1 MGLGL
6 GVRVGVRARVR
17 VRVRVSPSMTSKVET
32 RTLLMKAS
40 LHAPTLRGG
49 RIDACKGR

>member
-1 MGLGL
+1 
-6 GVRVGVRARVR
+6 
-17 VRVRVSPSMTSKVET
+17 MTSKVET